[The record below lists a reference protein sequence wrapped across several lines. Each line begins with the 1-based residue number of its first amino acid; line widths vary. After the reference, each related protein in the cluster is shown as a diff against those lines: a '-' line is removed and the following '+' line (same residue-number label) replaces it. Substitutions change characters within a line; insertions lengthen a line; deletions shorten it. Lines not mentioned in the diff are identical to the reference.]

1 MKSALIGLA
10 TMTMISVPAF
20 ADHTPTVGQRF
31 AQGVTKENVGRAVG
45 ATVGALVGSQI
56 GNGRGQLAAVAGG
69 TVAGY
74 ILGGKV
80 GRNSAAKQHASSYR
94 SQPVYTSSRSTSQS
108 TSRVRAARTSFKQP
122 LTAAPPLEMIDGF
135 YLADTK
141 SNVRGGP
148 GTDYLVVDQL
158 HQGEQVAVIG
168 KVIGKDWY
176 MVSENGIGTG
186 FVYAPL
192 LSPLPNYGSYNTQ
205 SNVGYNSVN
214 YSNTSF
220 NMPAHTT
227 PQYSANQGAAQP
239 NQCSVFTQQITL
251 PDGTSATRNIEACQ
265 RADGSWEEA

>member
-10 TMTMISVPAF
+10 AMTMISVPAF
-20 ADHTPTVGQRF
+20 ADHQPTLGERF
-31 AQGVTKENVGRAVG
+31 AKGVTKENVGRAVG

-56 GNGRGQLAAVAGG
+56 GGGRGKLAAVAGG

-80 GRNSAAKQHASSYR
+80 GRNSAAKQHASSYY
-94 SQPVYTSSRSTSQS
+94 SQPVYSSGRSYPSPSHVQA
-108 TSRVRAARTSFKQP
+108 RRTSFKQP

-176 MVSENGIGTG
+176 MIAENGIGTG

-192 LSPLPNYGSYNTQ
+192 LSPLPNYSAYDARPGIGYNGANYNRNTFNTPAYTPSHYTVNQGTSQ
-205 SNVGYNSVN
+205 SNR
-214 YSNTSF
+214 
-220 NMPAHTT
+220 
-227 PQYSANQGAAQP
+227 
-239 NQCSVFTQQITL
+239 CSVFTQQITL
-251 PDGTSATRNIEACQ
+251 PDGTAATRNIEACQ

>member
-10 TMTMISVPAF
+10 AMTMISVPAF
-20 ADHTPTVGQRF
+20 ADHQGTLGERF
-31 AQGVTKENVGRAVG
+31 TKGVTKENVGRAVG

-56 GNGRGQLAAVAGG
+56 GGGRGKLAAVAGG

-94 SQPVYTSSRSTSQS
+94 SQPVYSSGRSYGSS
-108 TSRVRAARTSFKQP
+108 SAVHARRTSFKQP

-176 MVSENGIGTG
+176 MVSENGVGTG

-205 SNVGYNSVN
+205 TNVGYNAAN
-214 YSNTSF
+214 HNNTF
-220 NMPAHTT
+220 NSPAYTT
-227 PQYSANQGAAQP
+227 PQYSVNQGVAQP
-239 NQCSVFTQQITL
+239 NHCSVFTQQITL
-251 PDGTSATRNIEACQ
+251 PDGTAATRNIEACQ